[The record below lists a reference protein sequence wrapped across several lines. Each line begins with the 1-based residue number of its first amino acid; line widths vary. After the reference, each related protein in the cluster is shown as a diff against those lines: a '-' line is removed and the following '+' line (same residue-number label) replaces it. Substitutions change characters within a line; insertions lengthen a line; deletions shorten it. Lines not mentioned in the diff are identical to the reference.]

1 MKNVEL
7 AIIQIMIMIAAYLI
21 GTPINSSNLNTK
33 AWQLAGKSSN
43 RFTVDT
49 SSVQPFITSYSTT
62 MLEYSASE
70 AGMPSTSLPFK
81 VYFCPIFTS
90 GKPLNTSN
98 FVKFIS
104 VKPDYTVNECISF
117 ILIILIVSYIESYFS
132 LTLDDY
138 LCQFYL
144 T

>member
-1 MKNVEL
+1 MQNVEL

-62 MLEYSASE
+62 ILEYSASE
-70 AGMPSTSLPFK
+70 AGIPSTSLPSN
-81 VYFCPIFTS
+81 VYF
-90 GKPLNTSN
+90 
-98 FVKFIS
+98 
-104 VKPDYTVNECISF
+104 
-117 ILIILIVSYIESYFS
+117 
-132 LTLDDY
+132 
-138 LCQFYL
+138 
-144 T
+144 